1 MTDSDPFDPWKT
13 QVEAFGRYLKA
24 QRTVSD
30 LSLRELARLTNLS
43 NAYLSQLERGLHE
56 PSLRVMRQL
65 AEALGIPLE
74 TLLEQ
79 TGWSASGDAGEGGQ
93 RHRGR
98 DPRRPAAQRR
108 PEGGAA
114 RRLRELRRRGPRPR
128 RRRRR
133 LIRLR
138 PERARSTPARA

>member
-1 MTDSDPFDPWKT
+1 MDTGAGGDRLPAPVADSDPFDPWKA

-30 LSLRELARLTNLS
+30 LSLRELGRMTNLS

-79 TGWSASGDAGEGGQ
+79 TGFAAAAAKAAGGTEAAIRADPLLSDGQKEALLAVYASYVAEARGRGGDA
-93 RHRGR
+93 
-98 DPRRPAAQRR
+98 
-108 PEGGAA
+108 
-114 RRLRELRRRGPRPR
+114 
-128 RRRRR
+128 
-133 LIRLR
+133 
-138 PERARSTPARA
+138 

>member
-79 TGWSASGDAGEGGQ
+79 TGWRASADAGKAASGTEAAIRADPLLSDGQKEALLAVYASYVAEARGREGDDAG
-93 RHRGR
+93 
-98 DPRRPAAQRR
+98 
-108 PEGGAA
+108 
-114 RRLRELRRRGPRPR
+114 
-128 RRRRR
+128 
-133 LIRLR
+133 
-138 PERARSTPARA
+138 

>member
-1 MTDSDPFDPWKT
+1 VTDSEPFDPWKT

-79 TGWSASGDAGEGGQ
+79 TGWSASGAAEKTAGGTEAAIRADPLLSDGQ
-93 RHRGR
+93 KEALLAVYASYVAEARGR
-98 DPRRPAAQRR
+98 DEP
-108 PEGGAA
+108 G
-114 RRLRELRRRGPRPR
+114 
-128 RRRRR
+128 
-133 LIRLR
+133 
-138 PERARSTPARA
+138 

>member
-1 MTDSDPFDPWKT
+1 MTDSEPFDPWKA

-30 LSLRELARLTNLS
+30 LSLRELGRMTNLS

-79 TGWSASGDAGEGGQ
+79 TGMNARAEASAGGGTEAAI
-93 RHRGR
+93 RA
-98 DPRRPAAQRR
+98 DPLLSDGQKEALLAVYASYVA
-108 PEGGAA
+108 EA
-114 RRLRELRRRGPRPR
+114 RRRDDD
-128 RRRRR
+128 
-133 LIRLR
+133 
-138 PERARSTPARA
+138 

>member
-1 MTDSDPFDPWKT
+1 MADSDPFDPWKA

-30 LSLRELARLTNLS
+30 LSLRELGRMTNLS

-79 TGWSASGDAGEGGQ
+79 TGWNAKEAATSGGGTEAAIRADPLLSDGQKEALLAVYASYVAE
-93 RHRGR
+93 
-98 DPRRPAAQRR
+98 
-108 PEGGAA
+108 A
-114 RRLRELRRRGPRPR
+114 RRRDDDD
-128 RRRRR
+128 
-133 LIRLR
+133 
-138 PERARSTPARA
+138 A

>member
-1 MTDSDPFDPWKT
+1 MTESDPFDPWKA

-30 LSLRELARLTNLS
+30 LSLRELGRMTNLS

-56 PSLRVMRQL
+56 PSLRVMRSI

-79 TGWSASGDAGEGGQ
+79 TGFNAAAAAAGKMASGTEAAIRADPLLSDGQ
-93 RHRGR
+93 KEALLAVYASYVAEARGR
-98 DPRRPAAQRR
+98 
-108 PEGGAA
+108 GADD
-114 RRLRELRRRGPRPR
+114 G
-128 RRRRR
+128 
-133 LIRLR
+133 
-138 PERARSTPARA
+138 

>member
-1 MTDSDPFDPWKT
+1 VTDSDPFDPWKT

-79 TGWSASGDAGEGGQ
+79 TGWSASADASKPASGTEAAIRADPLLSDGQ
-93 RHRGR
+93 KEALLAVYASYVAEARGR
-98 DPRRPAAQRR
+98 DGDDA
-108 PEGGAA
+108 G
-114 RRLRELRRRGPRPR
+114 
-128 RRRRR
+128 
-133 LIRLR
+133 
-138 PERARSTPARA
+138 